1 MPDATLVCWNV
12 AGRLRRRAMQSA
24 RVTSLSPDI
33 VCLQE
38 VIPRAARAWTEHLTT
53 AGLGDV
59 RVTDPASAAGRD
71 RPLLT
76 LVASRWR
83 QEAVAVEN
91 VPWPE
96 RVLATRLAGLEV
108 INVHSPIS
116 PKPGLAKVLTHEAVY
131 AHLSAGHGAR
141 LVCGDLNT
149 PRREHADGR
158 VWTFARDR
166 YGRLRADR
174 GERWDTAELALITGL
189 EARGFRDAFRSLHG
203 LERRE
208 PSWVWQR
215 SGGGYRL
222 DHLIV
227 SSDVEA
233 PVCGYLH
240 EWRDDGLSDHS
251 PLVAHIRWPTEAD
264 SLGTHAQIV
273 RSPAG

>member
-1 MPDATLVCWNV
+1 MGDVLDATLVCWNV
-12 AGRLRRRAMQSA
+12 AGRLRHQAEQA
-24 RVTSLSPDI
+24 ERVTSVAPDL

-38 VIPRAARAWTEHLTT
+38 VIPRAVRPWTERLIR

-59 RVTDPASAAGRD
+59 RVADAAQAFGRA

-76 LVASRWR
+76 LVASRWE
-83 QEAVAVEN
+83 QAVVPVAA

-96 RVLATRLAGLEV
+96 RVLATRVAGLEV
-108 INVHSPIS
+108 VNVHSPIS
-116 PKPGLAKVLTHEAVY
+116 TKPDLVKVRTHEAVH
-131 AHLSAGHGAR
+131 AHVSGGRIAR

-149 PRREHADGR
+149 PRREHPDGR
-158 VWTFARDR
+158 VWSFARDR

-174 GERWDTAELALITGL
+174 GERWDRAELSLIKGL
-189 EARGFRDAFRSLHG
+189 EADGFRDAFRSLHG
-203 LERRE
+203 LDHRE

-215 SGGGYRL
+215 WDSGYRL

-227 SSDVEA
+227 SAEIQA

-251 PLVAHIRWPTEAD
+251 PLLAHIRW
-264 SLGTHAQIV
+264 AQDG
-273 RSPAG
+273 S